1 MSTRL
6 PLAVTSRS
14 IAMIRRFVAVLAATL
29 AFAANAQVQEINF
42 GIIATERAG
51 ALKQM
56 WEPFLDDMSKRTGL
70 KVNGFYA
77 TDYTGIIE
85 AQRFNKVQVA
95 WYGNKSAIDAV
106 DRAGGEVF
114 AQFVDLDGTPGY
126 YSYLITHK
134 DSNVKTLDDV
144 MKSGK
149 SLSFG
154 IGDPQSTSGTLV
166 PTYYVFT
173 LNNLDPK
180 THFRVMRAANHEAN
194 MLAVLNKQVD
204 VATNNS
210 EQLTKLKE
218 TNPEKYEQIRILWTS
233 PLIPRD
239 PLVWRKDLPADAKA
253 RIKAFVVS
261 YGKDARE
268 KEILKN
274 MYRLAGFKEST
285 DAQLLPVRQLELY
298 KDRKKLEDDANMNE
312 AEKKAKIAAI
322 DAQLSELAKQMG
334 AGTLAGAPK
343 M

>member
-1 MSTRL
+1 
-6 PLAVTSRS
+6 
-14 IAMIRRFVAVLAATL
+14 MIRRFAAILAAG
-29 AFAANAQVQEINF
+29 FALGAQAQVQVQEINF
-42 GIIATERAG
+42 GIIATEKSG

-56 WEPFLDDMSKRTGL
+56 WEPFLEDMSKRTGL

-85 AQRFNKVQVA
+85 AQRFNKVHIA

-106 DRAGGEVF
+106 DRANGEVF

-134 DSNVKTLDDV
+134 DSAVKTLDDV
-144 MKSGK
+144 LKNGK
-149 SLSFG
+149 SLTFG

-180 THFRVMRAANHEAN
+180 THFKVMRASNHEAN
-194 MLAVLNKQVD
+194 LLAVLNKQVD

-210 EQLTKLKE
+210 EQLNKIKE
-218 TNPEKYEQIRILWTS
+218 SDPAKYDQVRVLWTS

-239 PLVWRKDLPADAKA
+239 PLVWRKDLPEAAKKK
-253 RIKAFVVS
+253 IKEFVVS

-274 MYRLAGFKEST
+274 MYRLAGFKDSS
-285 DAQLLPVRQLELY
+285 DAQLLPIRQLELF
-298 KDRKKLEDDANMNE
+298 KDRRKIDNDANMSE
-312 AEKKAKIAAI
+312 AEKKPVLAEI
-322 DAQLSELAKQMG
+322 DAKLAELAKQMKSDV
-334 AGTLAGAPK
+334 AQTTK
-343 M
+343 